1 MCAVEQIIHMIKLP
15 TVKQKPTVNNP
26 KFLVYFG
33 KPKAGKSTI
42 ASMLEDNLIIDLEN
56 GYDYLEALVVKA
68 ETVNDLSQIAA
79 AIKESNDKLGR
90 YTYKYIT
97 IDNATKLEDMVLSL
111 ALKLYQQTPM
121 GKNYNDDVRKLA
133 NGAGYLYLREA
144 FFKVINMFK
153 TLTPHVIL
161 VAHCADKMINKE
173 GKELSEMSIDLTGKT
188 ARLIA
193 ADADAIAYVYRH
205 KNQTIMNFNGG
216 DDVIVEARQEHLRG
230 KEIVIAES
238 DENNKITA
246 YWDRIFI
253 QDKEQ

>member
-1 MCAVEQIIHMIKLP
+1 MIKLP
-15 TVKQKPTVNNP
+15 TIKQKPISNNP

-33 KPKAGKSTI
+33 KPKAGKSSI
-42 ASMLEDNLIIDLEN
+42 ASMLEGNLIIDLED
-56 GYDYLEALVVKA
+56 GYDYLEGLIVKA
-68 ETVNDLSQIAA
+68 ESVADLSQIAS
-79 AIKESNDKLGR
+79 AIQEANTKAGSFV
-90 YTYKYIT
+90 YKYIT

-111 ALKLYQQTPM
+111 ALKLYRDTPM

-153 TLTPHVIL
+153 KLTPHLIL

-188 ARLIA
+188 SRLIA
-193 ADADAIAYVYRH
+193 ADADAIAYVYRR

-216 DDVIVEARQEHLRG
+216 DDVIIEARQEHLRG

-238 DENNKITA
+238 DDNNKITT
-246 YWDRIFI
+246 YWDRIFLAN
-253 QDKEQ
+253 KEQ